1 MYGIVLCGPTGVGK
15 TDISIRLAE
24 KINAEIIS
32 TDSMQVYKHMN
43 IGTAKIIENET
54 KGIKH
59 HMLDIVEPNYKFT
72 VGEYQKRAD
81 EILNKLEESNKNVIL
96 VGGTGLYID
105 SVIRGLSILPK
116 SDTRIRENLE
126 NKTKKELFDELEKL
140 DKEASET
147 IHINNKIRLIRALE
161 VCKITGKKFSE
172 LKNKNVKNNNYKFY
186 KFGLTRDREILY
198 ERINKRVEIMFDN
211 GLLEEAKYLY
221 ENYKE
226 GLDSIQAIGYQELFE
241 YFDGKIQLEEAKEL
255 IKQNSR
261 KYAKRQFTWF
271 NKDQEMKW
279 FDLDKENIE
288 KIINEMMKIINEKEC
303 S

>member
-15 TDISIRLAE
+15 TDLSIKLAK
-24 KINAEIIS
+24 KINADIVS
-32 TDSMQVYKHMN
+32 TDSMQVYKYMN
-43 IGTAKIIENET
+43 IGTAKITEEET
-54 KGIKH
+54 EGVKH
-59 HMLDIVEPNYKFT
+59 HMLDIVKPNYKFT

-81 EILNKLEESNKNVIL
+81 KVLNDLEKTDKNVVM

-105 SVIRGLSILPK
+105 SVIRGLSVLPE
-116 SDTRIRENLE
+116 SDNIIRGELE
-126 NKTKKELFDELEKL
+126 KKTKKELFEELEKL
-140 DKEASET
+140 DKKSAET
-147 IHINNKIRLIRALE
+147 IHKNNKVRIIRALE

-172 LKNKNVKNNNYKFY
+172 LRNKNIKNNNYQFY
-186 KFGLTRDREILY
+186 KFGLTRDRAFLY

-221 ENYKE
+221 KNYKD
-226 GLDSIQAIGYQELFE
+226 GLASIQAIGYQELFE
-241 YFDGKIQLEEAKEL
+241 YFDEKISLEEAKEL

-271 NKDQEMKW
+271 NKDKNMKW

-288 KIINEMMKIINEKEC
+288 EIINEILKEIKEKEC
-303 S
+303 K